1 MQSLLHKGWTQ
12 GDTREDGIPILVCY
26 KEASE
31 HLVLEVKKNL
41 TRKARCVKYGQK
53 SDDPESLN
61 FAGVFSPG
69 KIFESCLIVVHIW
82 KKSFK
87 LHIKKIA
94 LVKRA
99 PYGVNHIRKYYGIHF
114 RSCGSSFDTIHVE
127 QIQIKDAGIR

>member
-1 MQSLLHKGWTQ
+1 MEQWWKYF
-12 GDTREDGIPILVCY
+12 DTREDGTPIPVCY

-31 HLVLEVKKNL
+31 YLVWEVKKNL

-61 FAGVFSPG
+61 FAGFITRNNIWSLFKVAS
-69 KIFESCLIVVHIW
+69 LNVVHIW

-87 LHIKKIA
+87 LHIRKVA

-114 RSCGSSFDTIHVE
+114 RSCGSSFDTIHIE